1 MKNQII
7 KKYNRP
13 VFFFGLSLLIPWV
26 LWFSVAYLSNLLEQS
41 SSLIFIQALLAILG
55 LLAPTF
61 VAAYLFLS
69 DKELFS
75 DLKKRFIRHKGFSPI
90 YILLAFTLIFV
101 SIIVAQLISLL
112 FGHSIDQF
120 YISGSPSFTSAL
132 LSPWFILLFAPVVEE
147 LAWHTYGT
155 DALRQRFNLFTTCM
169 IFSLYWAYDIIV
181 NVINEKRP
189 YYAYGDICSFLEEAP
204 KHLPQYPQSRNE
216 LLFRLVNRFNPDL
229 ILEIGTGA
237 GVSAGYL
244 ASVSNR
250 SRVVTV
256 DETHPDVP
264 EVKKY
269 LELFPNISYITGNIA
284 DIAGKILEGDN
295 TPGFIHIA
303 HTSLW
308 RQTAERI
315 IEFAT
320 PKMVVVVEDIKEK
333 EKREWWRDIIK
344 DERVGVTFR
353 MNKLG
358 ILFL

>member
-1 MKNQII
+1 MKPKQ
-7 KKYNRP
+7 NRWLTRRG
-13 VFFFGLSLLIPWV
+13 FGV
-26 LWFSVAYLSNLLEQS
+26 
-41 SSLIFIQALLAILG
+41 
-55 LLAPTF
+55 
-61 VAAYLFLS
+61 
-69 DKELFS
+69 
-75 DLKKRFIRHKGFSPI
+75 HSP
-90 YILLAFTLIFV
+90 
-101 SIIVAQLISLL
+101 
-112 FGHSIDQF
+112 
-120 YISGSPSFTSAL
+120 
-132 LSPWFILLFAPVVEE
+132 
-147 LAWHTYGT
+147 
-155 DALRQRFNLFTTCM
+155 
-169 IFSLYWAYDIIV
+169 WAYDIIV

-284 DIAGKILEGDN
+284 DIAGEILEGNN
-295 TPGFIHIA
+295 TPGFVHIA
-303 HTSLW
+303 HISLW

-320 PKMVVVVEDIKEK
+320 PKMVVVIEDIKEK

-344 DERVGVTFR
+344 DERVGVTFS

-358 ILFL
+358 ILFFDLKMIKQNYIL